1 MRNVSTLNPYLVSR
15 MQSFGSTIFA
25 QMSELAV
32 QTRSI
37 NLGQGFPDFDGPE
50 DIKQAAIRAIEQGH
64 NQYPPAQG
72 IPALREAIALHQKTF
87 NNLSYDPN
95 TEILVTA
102 GATEAIAASLLAL
115 IEPGDEVL
123 VFEPFY
129 DSYNAAIVM
138 AQGKITPIPLKE
150 PEWTIDFD
158 YMASVI
164 TERTRAVVV
173 NSPHNPTGKVFTE
186 EELKMVAQLCLQH
199 DLIAITDEV
208 YEHLVFEGNH
218 ISLAQIAGM
227 QERSI
232 VISSAAKT
240 FSLTGWKIGWLCAPR
255 ELAQAA
261 RTTKQFLTYVN
272 GAPFQEAIAFAL
284 ESGNHYTDLIAHQ
297 LKGPRSELTRSLT
310 EIGLKVCSNSGT
322 YFLVTD
328 ISTITDEDSMTF
340 CLKLPERIG
349 VVAVPM
355 EPFYDT
361 PKSGRT
367 LVRWAFCK
375 TPDAIASATERI
387 SQLKTKLPSHSKSS
401 SRRCKDQGS

>member
-1 MRNVSTLNPYLVSR
+1 
-15 MQSFGSTIFA
+15 
-25 QMSELAV
+25 MSELAI

-37 NLGQGFPDFDGPE
+37 NLGQGFPDFDGHE
-50 DIKQAAIRAIEQGH
+50 HIRKAAIRAIEQGH
-64 NQYPPAQG
+64 NQYPPALG
-72 IPALREAIALHQKTF
+72 VPALREAIALHQKNF
-87 NNLSYDPN
+87 NNLSYDPE

-129 DSYNAAIVM
+129 DSYHAVVVM
-138 AQGKITPIPLKE
+138 AQGRITPIPLKE
-150 PEWTIDFD
+150 PEWTVDFD
-158 YMASVI
+158 YVESVI
-164 TERTRAVVV
+164 TERTRVVLV

-186 EELKMVAQLCLQH
+186 QELKKLAQLCIKH

-208 YEHLVFEGNH
+208 YEHIVFEGNH
-218 ISLAQIAGM
+218 LSLAQIAGM

-240 FSLTGWKIGWLCAPR
+240 FSLTGWKIGWLCAPKD
-255 ELAQAA
+255 LAQAA

-272 GAPFQEAIAFAL
+272 GAPFQDAIAFAL
-284 ESGNHYTDLIAHQ
+284 QGGNSYTDLIARQ
-297 LKGPRSELTRSLT
+297 LQGPRSVLTRSLN
-310 EIGLKVCSNSGT
+310 EVGLKVCSNSGT

-328 ISTITDEDSMTF
+328 VSTVTDEDSMTF

-355 EPFYDT
+355 EPFYKT
-361 PKSGRT
+361 PQSGRT

-375 TPDAIASATERI
+375 TPEAIALAAERI
-387 SQLKTKLPSHSKSS
+387 SRLKT
-401 SRRCKDQGS
+401 

>member
-1 MRNVSTLNPYLVSR
+1 MSTINPYLVSR

-25 QMSELAV
+25 QMSELAI

-37 NLGQGFPDFDGPE
+37 NLGQGFPDFDGHE
-50 DIKQAAIRAIEQGH
+50 HIRKAAIRAIEQGH
-64 NQYPPAQG
+64 NQYPPALG
-72 IPALREAIALHQKTF
+72 VPALREAIALHQKNF
-87 NNLSYDPN
+87 NNLSYDPE

-129 DSYNAAIVM
+129 DSYHAVVVM
-138 AQGKITPIPLKE
+138 AQGRITPIPLKE
-150 PEWTIDFD
+150 PEWTVDFD
-158 YMASVI
+158 YVESVI
-164 TERTRAVVV
+164 TERTRVVLV

-186 EELKMVAQLCLQH
+186 QELKKLAQLCIKH

-208 YEHLVFEGNH
+208 YEHIVFEGNH
-218 ISLAQIAGM
+218 LSLAQIAGM

-240 FSLTGWKIGWLCAPR
+240 FSLTGWKIGWLCAPKD
-255 ELAQAA
+255 LAQAA

-272 GAPFQEAIAFAL
+272 GAPFQDAIAFAL
-284 ESGNHYTDLIAHQ
+284 QGGNSYTDLIARQ
-297 LKGPRSELTRSLT
+297 LQGPRSVLTRSLN
-310 EIGLKVCSNSGT
+310 EVGLKVCSNSGT

-328 ISTITDEDSMTF
+328 VSTVTDEDSMTF

-355 EPFYDT
+355 EPFYKT
-361 PKSGRT
+361 PQSGRT

-375 TPDAIASATERI
+375 TPEAIALAAERI
-387 SQLKTKLPSHSKSS
+387 SRLKT
-401 SRRCKDQGS
+401 

>member
-1 MRNVSTLNPYLVSR
+1 

-25 QMSELAV
+25 QMSELAI

-37 NLGQGFPDFDGPE
+37 NLGQGFPDFDGHE
-50 DIKQAAIRAIEQGH
+50 HIRKAAIRAIEQGH
-64 NQYPPAQG
+64 NQYPPALG
-72 IPALREAIALHQKTF
+72 VPALREAIALHQKNF
-87 NNLSYDPN
+87 NNLSYDPE

-129 DSYNAAIVM
+129 DSYHAVVVM
-138 AQGKITPIPLKE
+138 AQGRITPIPLKE
-150 PEWTIDFD
+150 PEWTVDFD
-158 YMASVI
+158 YVESVI
-164 TERTRAVVV
+164 TERTRVVLV

-186 EELKMVAQLCLQH
+186 QELKKLAQLCIKH

-208 YEHLVFEGNH
+208 YEHIVFEGNH
-218 ISLAQIAGM
+218 LSLAQIAGM

-240 FSLTGWKIGWLCAPR
+240 FSLTGWKIGWLCAPKD
-255 ELAQAA
+255 LAQAA

-272 GAPFQEAIAFAL
+272 GAPFQDAIAFAL
-284 ESGNHYTDLIAHQ
+284 QGGNSYTDLIARQ
-297 LKGPRSELTRSLT
+297 LQGPRSVLTRSLN
-310 EIGLKVCSNSGT
+310 EVGLKVCSNSGT

-328 ISTITDEDSMTF
+328 VSTVTDEDSMTF

-355 EPFYDT
+355 EPFYKT
-361 PKSGRT
+361 PQSGRT

-375 TPDAIASATERI
+375 TPEAIALAAERI
-387 SQLKTKLPSHSKSS
+387 SRLKT
-401 SRRCKDQGS
+401 